1 MEQHPHRAPVPDSFA
16 SLFEKRSGLTTWK
29 NSFLALAVVFLLFGV
44 IAFNPSLSP
53 PDSEKLVGWGIY
65 LILVVVGVGCIGKS
79 YSDALFIDHE
89 TRLASEQVRILE
101 EVDDLNTFFDRASV
115 SVFRSHL
122 ENLYTISLTHAD
134 INQDNQVEVH
144 SDISQDN
151 LIEIIHNRLLSRNQ
165 VVELFASILIT
176 IGLIGTIIGLIFM
189 MNSLTR
195 EIATGESSALLQKLT
210 QPGGPLAGL
219 GIAFYTTLI
228 GAAFGG
234 VVLRILTS
242 VVDASI
248 TRYIAHLA
256 ELTEVHVLP
265 FIRTHPPQI
274 FDKEMDAN
282 KQRDKKL

>member
-1 MEQHPHRAPVPDSFA
+1 MEHDHSTQESDSFA
-16 SLFEKRSGLTTWK
+16 SLFEKQSGFTTWK
-29 NSFLALAVVFLLFGV
+29 YWFVTLAVVFLLFGV
-44 IAFNPSLSP
+44 VTLNPSLDP
-53 PDSEKLVGWGIY
+53 KFREDLVAWGVY
-65 LILVVVGVGCIGKS
+65 LILIVVGVGCIGKS
-79 YSDALFIDHE
+79 YFDARFIDRE
-89 TRLASEQVRILE
+89 MRLASAQARILE
-101 EVDDLNTFFDRASV
+101 EVDDLNTFLDRTSI
-115 SVFRSHL
+115 SVFRRHL
-122 ENLYTISLTHAD
+122 ENLYTISETH
-134 INQDNQVEVH
+134 H

-151 LIEIIHNRLLSRNQ
+151 LIEILHSRLLSRNQ

-248 TRYIAHLA
+248 TRYTAHIA
-256 ELTEVHVLP
+256 ELTEVYILP
-265 FIRTHPPQI
+265 FIR
-274 FDKEMDAN
+274 
-282 KQRDKKL
+282 KQASRQEAS

>member
-1 MEQHPHRAPVPDSFA
+1 MEQNHSTLESDSFV
-16 SLFEKRSGLTTWK
+16 SLFEKQSGFTTWK
-29 NSFLALAVVFLLFGV
+29 YWLLALAVVFLLFGIV
-44 IAFNPSLSP
+44 ALSPSLGP
-53 PDSEKLVGWGIY
+53 KLREDLVGWGIY
-65 LILVVVGVGCIGKS
+65 LILIVVGVGCIGKS
-79 YSDALFIDHE
+79 YSDARFIDRE
-89 TRLASEQVRILE
+89 MRLASAQARILE
-101 EVDDLNTFFDRASV
+101 EVDDLNAFLNRTSI
-115 SVFRSHL
+115 SIFRRHL
-122 ENLYTISLTHAD
+122 ENLHTISKTH
-134 INQDNQVEVH
+134 H

-151 LIEIIHNRLLSRNQ
+151 LIEVLHSRLLSRNQ

-176 IGLIGTIIGLIFM
+176 IGLIGTIVGLIFM

-248 TRYIAHLA
+248 TRYIAHIV
-256 ELTEVHVLP
+256 ELTEVYILP
-265 FIRTHPPQI
+265 FIRKQGAAGKLNET
-274 FDKEMDAN
+274 MDAVE
-282 KQRDKKL
+282 

>member
-1 MEQHPHRAPVPDSFA
+1 MQQKTNRSHPPDSFA

-29 NSFLALAVVFLLFGV
+29 VWFAVLVVVFLLFG
-44 IAFNPSLSP
+44 IAWFSPSLG
-53 PDSEKLVGWGIY
+53 ETLVGGGMY
-65 LILVVVGVGCIGKS
+65 VLLFTVGVGCIGKS
-79 YSDALFIDHE
+79 YSDAKFIDRE

-101 EVDDLNTFFDRASV
+101 EVDDFNTFLDRAHT

-122 ENLYTISLTHAD
+122 ENLYTISRA
-134 INQDNQVEVH
+134 H

-151 LIEIIHNRLLSRNQ
+151 LIEILHSRLLSRNQ

-176 IGLIGTIIGLIFM
+176 IGLIGTIVGLIFM
-189 MNSLTR
+189 MNSLTNV
-195 EIATGESSALLQKLT
+195 INTTGATPNLLQELT
-210 QPGGPLAGL
+210 KPGGPLNGL
-219 GIAFYTTLI
+219 GVAFYTTLL

-248 TRYIAHLA
+248 TRYTAHIA

-265 FIRTHPPQI
+265 FMR
-274 FDKEMDAN
+274 
-282 KQRDKKL
+282 KQAAYDRE